1 MEKRVSGLVVT
12 RLAVSGLVVAL
23 LMMMAGCN
31 RPSRAEQY
39 RAEKHAKDSV
49 RLEEQVRSLAYY
61 QTQLDS
67 LMPQADSLIALF
79 KYERNEKYQDHGMY
93 VVKNERLKMKDERL
107 RVMVR
112 DDGEELLIYKDG
124 KRLTNER
131 VNELTNAREALERA
145 QHLQIVIHD
154 IKELE
159 QRIRKTTLEIQ
170 KYEKRLTNERL
181 NE

>member
-49 RLEEQVRSLAYY
+49 RLEEQVRSMAYY

-79 KYERNEKYQDHGMY
+79 QYERNEKYQDHGFY
-93 VVKNERLKMKDERL
+93 VLTGRNGL
-107 RVMVR
+107 RILVR
-112 DDGEELLIYKDG
+112 DDGEELLLYKDG
-124 KRLTNER
+124 KRIESTNDDK
-131 VNELTNAREALERA
+131 LERA
-145 QHLQIVIHD
+145 QHLQIAIHD

-159 QRIRKTTLEIQ
+159 RRIRKTTLEIQ
-170 KYEKRLTNERL
+170 KYEKRLQESR
-181 NE
+181 